1 MSANYIC
8 FFFFVNFLIV
18 NSLAIHIAKIICNLY
33 IIYFIYSYD
42 STGMMDE
49 AKLKSNI
56 AGFDKVQ
63 QNLCSLLIF
72 IEQFYNIVCLSNPCI

>member
-1 MSANYIC
+1 M
-8 FFFFVNFLIV
+8 
-18 NSLAIHIAKIICNLY
+18 
-33 IIYFIYSYD
+33 YSYD